1 MNQVAPDE
9 IRTAVIRTSDR
20 STRRRCKRLWGWSS
34 HLGRGLESTIPALPL
49 WIGTGFHY
57 GLEDYHGYQ
66 HYGTGAE
73 AFAAF
78 VDACRRTPEIKL
90 PDDWEEGLE
99 LAAAMLDY
107 YTQWEISRPKYE
119 TLWIDG
125 IPQVEIDFEIELPFD
140 ATKFGYDR
148 VLYRGTFD
156 RIATDEYGGLWV
168 IEYKTAKAFET
179 RHFMTDQQVSSY
191 VWAGTVVYDKPVM
204 GVVYQQHKK
213 VIPLGPRVLRAGQ
226 ISTASNMI
234 SSYRLYKTALE
245 KLYTSVEKAP
255 GKNQRFLGDLAAQET
270 EHRDAYI
277 MRDLVTRNEYQ
288 IAAEGTKILLECEEM
303 LNPDLPLY
311 PSPTRDCHFCSF
323 MDPCISLDDG
333 SDWEA
338 ELDAMSQ
345 SRAQEYNT
353 WRPHLQ
359 LPSPP

>member
-1 MNQVAPDE
+1 M
-9 IRTAVIRTSDR
+9 S
-20 STRRRCKRLWGWSS
+20 
-34 HLGRGLESTIPALPL
+34 ALPL
-49 WIGTGFHY
+49 WIGSGFHY
-57 GLEDYHGYQ
+57 ALEDYHGYQ
-66 HYGTGAE
+66 HYSTGAE
-73 AFAAF
+73 AFAAY
-78 VDACRRTPEIKL
+78 VDACRKTPDIKL

-107 YTQWEISRPKYE
+107 YTQWEIGRPKYE

-140 ATKFGYDR
+140 ATRFGYDR
-148 VLYRGTFD
+148 VVYRGTFD

-168 IEYKTAKAFET
+168 VEYKTAKAFEI

-191 VWAGTVVYDKPVM
+191 VWAGSVVYDNPVM

-213 VIPLGPRVLRAGQ
+213 VIPLGPRVLRAGKV
-226 ISTASNMI
+226 STASNMI
-234 SSYRLYKTALE
+234 SSYRLYKNALE
-245 KLYTSVEKAP
+245 ELYTTVEKAP

-270 EHRDAYI
+270 EYRDAYI
-277 MRDLVTRNEYQ
+277 MRDLVTRNEHQ
-288 IAAEGTKILLECEEM
+288 IAAEGMKILLECEEM

-359 LPSPP
+359 LPSPA